1 MEIVSIEKKT
11 FEEMKERF
19 GCFSRHVKELC
30 ARYRPPG
37 KMNWMDGADV
47 CEKLGISKRTLQTYR
62 GGRGGIRGIHE
73 PGNNGGR
80 VTWK

>member
-47 CEKLGISKRTLQTYR
+47 CEKLEISKRTLQTYR
-62 GGRGGIRGIHE
+62 TEDVEVFVESMSREIME
-73 PGNNGGR
+73 DE
-80 VTWK
+80 

>member
-47 CEKLGISKRTLQTYR
+47 CEKLGISQINHKIYCRTEDVEVFLESMSR
-62 GGRGGIRGIHE
+62 EIME
-73 PGNNGGR
+73 DE
-80 VTWK
+80 

>member
-47 CEKLGISKRTLQTYR
+47 CEKLGIY
-62 GGRGGIRGIHE
+62 
-73 PGNNGGR
+73 N
-80 VTWK
+80 